1 MEDTYEENMIAK
13 YGQRNWNR
21 AKAVYKIRFNREP
34 NLVMWL
40 DSTEVQSIA
49 STLEATEEESTLAV
63 AADKPELPSHHWD
76 VLVSRISDVFEG
88 VRAEH
93 LEVKDGSLV
102 FYAEGQ
108 VLVAYGPGTWFTVSK
123 TADSESK

>member
-1 MEDTYEENMIAK
+1 MEDNYEETMRRI
-13 YGQRNWNR
+13 YGKNWDR
-21 AKAVYKIRFNREP
+21 AVVAYTVINNNEPP
-34 NLVMWL
+34 NLTL
-40 DSTEVQSIA
+40 QSV
-49 STLEATEEESTLAV
+49 LEELRDTADALYAIEEKARINV
-63 AADKPELPSHHWD
+63 AADKPNLPSHHWD

-123 TADSESK
+123 TAESDSI